1 MALPEKCL
9 SRLLCGITSNHS
21 NGNYCVYIHLEQ
33 KIKIKLDTCYN
44 NPEKL
49 LRHRSKQPYCTRLFF
64 IYTLLYIYYYL
75 TA

>member
-49 LRHRSKQPYCTRLFF
+49 LRIEVNNHIAQGYSLFILYYIF
-64 IYTLLYIYYYL
+64 IIT
-75 TA
+75 